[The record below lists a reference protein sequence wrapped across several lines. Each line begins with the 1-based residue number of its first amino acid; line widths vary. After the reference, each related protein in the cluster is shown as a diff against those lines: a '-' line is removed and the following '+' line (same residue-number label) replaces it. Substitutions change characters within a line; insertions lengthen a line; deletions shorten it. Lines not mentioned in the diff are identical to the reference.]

1 MENKITSFSGHK
13 LQVMPKV
20 KCNPVFSAIK
30 PATYSTNAQFK
41 FKTQKTPPPLSKH
54 PHPLEKQW
62 QTFALPAWLPSCKS
76 RFCTRL
82 QSYSTIL
89 ILPAFQSYLQSMA
102 HLHTLIHILTADQT
116 IQGTNLLIG
125 NSYECFAQRRIN
137 TQPRGQTGNPPIP
150 RRPIHCLRDLVIMLL

>member
-102 HLHTLIHILTADQT
+102 HLHTLIHILTADET
-116 IQGTNLLIG
+116 KVPTCSSGAVMSALLKDT
-125 NSYECFAQRRIN
+125 STCSQEVK
-137 TQPRGQTGNPPIP
+137 PPIP